1 MESNEQ
7 HLFDLQ
13 IDRPVATNLREAAKW
28 GKFLG
33 IMGFIFCGL
42 LVIIGFF
49 AGTIFS
55 RAFSQMGG
63 DMKMGMG
70 SFMTIIYILIAILYF
85 FPCLYLFN
93 FSTKMQRA
101 LQENDQGSLAD
112 SFKNLKS
119 CFKFLGIMT
128 IVILAFYVLAI
139 IVAIA
144 GASFG

>member
-7 HLFDLQ
+7 HLFDLK
-13 IDRPVATNLREAAKW
+13 IDRPVATNLSEAAKW

-42 LVIIGFF
+42 MVIIGFF

-63 DMKMGMG
+63 EMSMGMG
-70 SFMTIIYILIAILYF
+70 SFMTIVYILIAILYF
-85 FPCLYLFN
+85 FPCLYLYN
-93 FSTKMQRA
+93 FSAKMQRA
-101 LQENDQGSLAD
+101 LQANDQGSLTD

-128 IVILAFYVLAI
+128 IVILTFYFLAI
-139 IVAIA
+139 IVAFA
-144 GASFG
+144 GAAFR

>member
-7 HLFDLQ
+7 HLFDLK
-13 IDRPVATNLREAAKW
+13 IDRPVATNLSEAAKW

-42 LVIIGFF
+42 MVIV
-49 AGTIFS
+49 
-55 RAFSQMGG
+55 
-63 DMKMGMG
+63 
-70 SFMTIIYILIAILYF
+70 YILIAILYF
-85 FPCLYLFN
+85 FPCLYLYN
-93 FSTKMQRA
+93 FSAKMQRA
-101 LQENDQGSLAD
+101 LQANDQGSLTD

-128 IVILAFYVLAI
+128 IVILTFYLLAI

-144 GASFG
+144 GAAFR